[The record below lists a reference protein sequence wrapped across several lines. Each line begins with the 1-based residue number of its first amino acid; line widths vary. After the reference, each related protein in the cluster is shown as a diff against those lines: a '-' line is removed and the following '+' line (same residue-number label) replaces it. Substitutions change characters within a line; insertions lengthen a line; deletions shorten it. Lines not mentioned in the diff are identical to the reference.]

1 MMFLLL
7 VILCGAVY
15 AVDTVTGTSTINGET
30 INWEYNLNSSN
41 EIENLKC
48 TNVEKLNGSITIP
61 STLDGKA
68 VVSLANEAFK
78 SASEV
83 TEIVVPSSVKII
95 GYKAFENCTKLNK
108 VNLGS
113 VEDISFSIFKGCTSL
128 TELTIPK
135 TLKKGSVTPC
145 LDNQNITKITFEDGL
160 TIIPDYLCA
169 NTGITEIVVPSSVKT
184 IGHKAFENCTKLNKV
199 NLGSVEDISF
209 SIFKGCT
216 SLTELTIP
224 KTLKKGSVT
233 PCLDN
238 QNITKITFEDGLTII
253 PDYLCANT
261 GITEIVVPSSVK
273 TIGQSAF
280 RDCTSLKK
288 ITILDNVNDMGT
300 YNISNSDSVFQNHDE
315 NLTIYCYEDSMA
327 AKYAIKYKIKYVY
340 LKKEN
345 TGNTIDDSN
354 TKKDEVTNDTTIST
368 GKLPQTGEKNAIF
381 ILIAI
386 VVIGGGVL
394 FIRKNKYKDI
404 K

>member
-1 MMFLLL
+1 MLKKISSISSILTIMMFLLL

-184 IGHKAFENCTKLNKV
+184 IG
-199 NLGSVEDISF
+199 
-209 SIFKGCT
+209 
-216 SLTELTIP
+216 
-224 KTLKKGSVT
+224 
-233 PCLDN
+233 
-238 QNITKITFEDGLTII
+238 Q
-253 PDYLCANT
+253 
-261 GITEIVVPSSVK
+261 SS
-273 TIGQSAF
+273 F